1 MYKKLKSKISSL
13 KKESEDFDELK
24 FNEYDYKFRNYIS
37 DDLNTANAVTLLYDL
52 LKSNVDNT
60 TKIKLIEEWDK
71 VLSLD
76 LLDAKNI
83 EVTDDIK
90 LKIEQR
96 NQAKSDKN
104 YELADS
110 IRSELLEMGIKLID
124 TRDGTMYEYVD
135 NIK

>member
-1 MYKKLKSKISSL
+1 M
-13 KKESEDFDELK
+13 
-24 FNEYDYKFRNYIS
+24 
-37 DDLNTANAVTLLYDL
+37 NTANAVTLLYDL